1 MKEQNKKSSTSSCNI
16 HPVDFIEGV
25 CPLCLNERLLV
36 LASLQRLRPQSP
48 SVSYQT
54 IQESKTIS
62 SRKKP
67 IILSSFLSFFELRH
81 HDQKY
86 DHQSTSIISPED
98 SYISINFENNRA
110 TSWEKGKESYQVEH
124 CKASRD
130 NQYEHVMLHTK
141 KKEIIPQPTPRSLLT
156 WRKRIRRFLSVISF
170 KSRSR
175 ACHLSAK
182 VKDEDDLRKSWLRP
196 SLSPTNKNP
205 PN

>member
-1 MKEQNKKSSTSSCNI
+1 MKGQNKKNSTSSCNI
-16 HPVDFIEGV
+16 HPVEFIEGV

-48 SVSYQT
+48 VSYQT
-54 IQESKTIS
+54 IQEPKTVFS
-62 SRKKP
+62 PKKS
-67 IILSSFLSFFELRH
+67 IRLSSFLSFFELRH

-86 DHQSTSIISPED
+86 DHQNTSIISPED

-110 TSWEKGKESYQVEH
+110 TSWEKGKESYQVAH

-130 NQYEHVMLHTK
+130 HQYEHVMLHRK

-156 WRKRIRRFLSVISF
+156 WRKRIRRLLSVISF

-182 VKDEDDLRKSWLRP
+182 VKDEDDLRRSWLRP
-196 SLSPTNKNP
+196 LSPNKKP